1 MYPIS
6 SQTLDMKR
14 ILLIAFVVTTTNSVR
29 AQSSNCERITKFGEA
44 ELCLA
49 KVNGY
54 KECYLEPKVRL
65 LADMTEVPIN
75 MVLGFYLN
83 NSVYEKR
90 DSLGLIRFDDY
101 FKIYGTKEIKDYKA
115 DKSTLDEMQKV
126 LAGNFI
132 SKNWEEMEKEI
143 DKIDLEVQVGVP
155 TVIDSYTLN
164 NKSFTYIMLARY
176 ELEGVEPYTMAM
188 ALNGMLLNERLVWMA
203 YYRNYTDQ
211 SIVDQL
217 KTNSNKIL
225 SQLMKG
231 Y

>member
-1 MYPIS
+1 
-6 SQTLDMKR
+6 
-14 ILLIAFVVTTTNSVR
+14 
-29 AQSSNCERITKFGEA
+29 
-44 ELCLA
+44 
-49 KVNGY
+49 
-54 KECYLEPKVRL
+54 
-65 LADMTEVPIN
+65 MTEVPIN